1 LKQSIKKIKIFEK
14 DKINYTDSLPLD
26 TIVQCFEY
34 DNEFITKNIINDLNW
49 IDQSIVTLSCES
61 LVAIFERNDLNLI
74 EIISSR

>member
-1 LKQSIKKIKIFEK
+1 MKQSIKKIKIFEK

-49 IDQSIVTLSCES
+49 IDQNI
-61 LVAIFERNDLNLI
+61 
-74 EIISSR
+74 